1 MLKEKMKSLFEF
13 RICGYADY
21 TCWIYI
27 VRPFLN
33 KNFVFLA
40 QYPLLLS
47 FSTPFVVCIYFD
59 FSPEVYGPAH
69 LYRFTIY
76 RNQLI
81 NLSNLMYG

>member
-13 RICGYADY
+13 RIFEYYDH

-27 VRPFLN
+27 VWLFSN

-47 FSTPFVVCIYFD
+47 FSPPFVVCIYFD

-81 NLSNLMYG
+81 NLSTLMYG